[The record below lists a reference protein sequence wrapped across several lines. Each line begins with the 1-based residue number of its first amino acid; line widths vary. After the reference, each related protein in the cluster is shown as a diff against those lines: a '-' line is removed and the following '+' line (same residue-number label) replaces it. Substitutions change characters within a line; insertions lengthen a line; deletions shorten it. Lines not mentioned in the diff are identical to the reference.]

1 MRGYPHFSVWISIA
15 LENIHFFPHG
25 PSLAQKPLYLVGTV
39 LKRSAT
45 FLLFIFSGILNGLFV
60 GVGAGGGTILGG
72 LLIGAV
78 GMRASYRLFA
88 AFLALITLLF
98 LGFQWSERHEDSG
111 DPESLYSAVPNQ
123 DDEIDE

>member
-1 MRGYPHFSVWISIA
+1 LKTST
-15 LENIHFFPHG
+15 FFPHG
-25 PSLAQKPLYLVGTV
+25 PNLAQKLLYLVGTV

-60 GVGAGGGTILGG
+60 GVGIAGGTILGG

-78 GMRASYRLFA
+78 GVRASYRVFA
-88 AFLALITLLF
+88 AFLSLITLLF
-98 LGFQWSERHEDSG
+98 LGFQWSGRHEYSG
-111 DPESLYSAVPNQ
+111 EPESPYSAVPNQ